1 MQEIGGEGSP
11 ADIDLRTLSQIP
23 LPLKGKSPIN
33 NKKDLWIEL
42 VSRRKIFFEFPLM
55 FTIFRCSLKVNEAK
69 QRTIVMNPKKNNL
82 QIDAYIRQ
90 LRRLKPIHK
99 ISKPKSTQGA
109 FFDFCFDITLPI
121 GRRTAY
127 CKLKESLTSATIHNL
142 SAQLPTYAKAYPE
155 NLFFL
160 FAPYIPSKA
169 MEELAS
175 AGFNSVDL
183 AGDVRLKIEN
193 SIYIFITG
201 KSKPMLSQAKA
212 SRLDQPCGLGLLFTL
227 LTESAMVSRPY
238 RELAKVSN
246 ISLGS
251 TGTLMQELE
260 RRGNLIQISKNKRK
274 LIRKRELFDLWIEGY
289 RNRLRAK
296 NLIGQYESLKESL
309 NLVLGDIANVMRR
322 NKIQWAITGT
332 YGAYLLTHH
341 YRSDRLTLIV
351 ETLPQTLLKVLRWM
365 PSDRG
370 RITLLKAFSTQVY
383 KFLTQTQKWPVAH
396 PLAIYAEL
404 MYHGGDREIE
414 TARILYETELQRLI
428 HES

>member
-1 MQEIGGEGSP
+1 
-11 ADIDLRTLSQIP
+11 
-23 LPLKGKSPIN
+23 
-33 NKKDLWIEL
+33 
-42 VSRRKIFFEFPLM
+42 
-55 FTIFRCSLKVNEAK
+55 
-69 QRTIVMNPKKNNL
+69 MNPKKNDPR
-82 QIDAYIRQ
+82 IDAYIEK
-90 LRRLKPIHK
+90 LRKLKPIRR
-99 ISKPKSTQGA
+99 ISKPKSTEGG
-109 FFDFCFDITLPI
+109 FFDFCFDITLPV
-121 GRRTAY
+121 GRRTAH
-127 CKLKESLTSATIHNL
+127 CKLKRSLTSATINNL
-142 SAQLPTYAKAYPE
+142 SAQLTPYVKAYPDD
-155 NLFFL
+155 LFFL
-160 FAPYIPSKA
+160 FAPYIPLEA

-212 SRLDQPCGLGLLFTL
+212 SRLDQPSGLRLLFTL
-227 LTESAMVSRPY
+227 LTEPQMASRPY
-238 RELAKVSN
+238 RELAEASN

-251 TGTLMQELE
+251 TGILMQELQT
-260 RRGNLIQISKNKRK
+260 RGNLIQLGKNKRK
-274 LIRKRELFDLWIEGY
+274 LIKKRELFDLWIEGY

-309 NLVLGDIANVMRR
+309 NLVWGDIANVMRR

-383 KFLTQTQKWPVAH
+383 KFLTQTKRWPVAH

-404 MYHGGDREIE
+404 MYRGGDREIE